1 MKQSYLCRSIPLE
14 MLHTMVLG
22 PIKYLLQIWMPT
34 LSKVQKEEVLA
45 RVKAFSTS
53 GFKVRMYGNVCHYYQ
68 SFVGRDFKAW
78 AQMAV
83 FILSPY
89 LDDARKKVLLS
100 LSKVHMC
107 NASFIYQNY
116 IYPGVSYCLLQL
128 LY

>member
-1 MKQSYLCRSIPLE
+1 
-14 MLHTMVLG
+14 MLHTLVLG
-22 PIKYLLQIWMPT
+22 SIKYLLKIWMPT
-34 LSKVQKEEVLA
+34 LSKVQKKEVLA

-53 GFKVRMYGNVCHYYQ
+53 GFKVRMYGNVCYYYQ

-89 LDDARKKVLLS
+89 LDDAQKKVLLS
-100 LSKVHMC
+100 ISKVQYHVLC
-107 NASFIYQNY
+107 FLHVPTLCIYL
-116 IYPGVSYCLLQL
+116 GVLYCLLQL